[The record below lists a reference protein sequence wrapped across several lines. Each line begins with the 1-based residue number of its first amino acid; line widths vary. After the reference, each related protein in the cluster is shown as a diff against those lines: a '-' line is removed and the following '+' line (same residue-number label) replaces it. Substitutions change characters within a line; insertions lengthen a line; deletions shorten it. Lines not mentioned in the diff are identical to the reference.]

1 MTPPMENQ
9 LLGISARQIDRR
21 LQAKKS
27 ERKRRIYG
35 RTQPGSLLKHHI
47 EGAVGVRA
55 AVAPV
60 AFREEV
66 HSEDESRI
74 SEGSRCSGKTRSASS
89 ASLPAPP
96 CDSAH
101 TLPGNI
107 PTRGFVSQSNPPQS
121 SFESGYILR
130 VSTASPRFTFSMA
143 RYGPLIVAQARA
155 NVVGESNA

>member
-1 MTPPMENQ
+1 MPRVRKRYRMTPPMENQ

-96 CDSAH
+96 CDSAY

-107 PTRGFVSQSNPPQS
+107 PTRLCVPIEPSSNPLLS
-121 SFESGYILR
+121 R
-130 VSTASPRFTFSMA
+130 VTSYVSRRPPLGLHLAWLDTAP
-143 RYGPLIVAQARA
+143 
-155 NVVGESNA
+155 